1 MPYIFSVCG
10 HYLAQKRTHT
20 KMHIA
25 KDSFVLGTS
34 HNPGVQR
41 QRMKGICRKDLSL
54 QMHAFLGAAQ
64 TRDLTAEKSVIFF
77 VFLCFLQGC
86 YLWLSWHCYMFHSS
100 TVSLENM
107 RVEGG
112 L

>member
-41 QRMKGICRKDLSL
+41 QRMNGICRKDLSL

-77 VFLCFLQGC
+77 VFCKVATCGFLGTAIC
-86 YLWLSWHCYMFHSS
+86 SILALF
-100 TVSLENM
+100 L
-107 RVEGG
+107 
-112 L
+112 